1 MKPSTVY
8 LYMDLLRENGNISIK
23 PNNKFSVVTVE
34 KWDLYQTDFVNCD
47 NKGTTKEQQRN
58 TYKNVKNVKNDIN
71 KKRNERKYSD
81 EFFNNLLKFDRY
93 GG

>member
-23 PNNKFSVVTVE
+23 PNNKFSVVTIE
-34 KWDLYQTDFVNCD
+34 KWDLYQVVEENVD
-47 NKGTTKEQQRN
+47 NKITTKQQQNN

>member
-8 LYMDLLRENGNISIK
+8 LYMDLLRRNGNISIK
-23 PNNKFSVVTVE
+23 PNNKFSVVTIE
-34 KWDLYQTDFVNCD
+34 KWDLYQVVEENVD
-47 NKGTTKEQQRN
+47 NKITTKQQQNN

-81 EFFNNLLKFDRY
+81 DFFNNLLKFDRY

>member
-1 MKPSTVY
+1 MTE
-8 LYMDLLRENGNISIK
+8 EN
-23 PNNKFSVVTVE
+23 V
-34 KWDLYQTDFVNCD
+34 D
-47 NKGTTKEQQRN
+47 NKITTKQQQNN